1 MAAGIHN
8 LTIVKGTDFAI
19 TMTLTD
25 ANGDAINVT
34 NYTFKSQIR
43 RKQSAGIAAEFTI
56 TKTSPTNGVIK
67 LALASSVTS
76 GLPNGKL
83 KYDLVADDGTEINQ
97 YVTGIV
103 STEDT
108 VTDTSGM

>member
-1 MAAGIHN
+1 MAAGVHN

-25 ANGDAINVT
+25 ANSDAINVT

-43 RKQSAGIAAEFTI
+43 RKQSTAVAAEFTI

-67 LALASSVTS
+67 LALAKAVTS
-76 GLPNGKL
+76 TLPTGKL

-97 YVTGIV
+97 YVTGTV